1 MIKNIEGIIIGSS
14 DATLLSNFYK
24 DKVGLKVNFEGVIG
38 EDSNLYMMELEGA
51 TMTIVDS
58 AEVKGK
64 NNQGER
70 LMFKLQTDDIKKEFE
85 TLKKNGVKAI
95 SEVYNVEDY
104 GYLATFE
111 DLDGNY
117 FQLYQPF

>member
-1 MIKNIEGIIIGSS
+1 MIKSVEGIIIGSS
-14 DATLLSNFYK
+14 DATALSNFYK

-38 EDSNLYMMELEGA
+38 EDSNLYMMEVEGA
-51 TMTIVDS
+51 TFTIVDS
-58 AEVKGK
+58 SEVKGK
-64 NNQGER
+64 NSQGER
-70 LMFKLQTDDIKKEFE
+70 LMFKLQTDDIKKEFSK
-85 TLKKNGVKAI
+85 LKENGVKVV
-95 SEVYNVEDY
+95 SEVYNVEEY